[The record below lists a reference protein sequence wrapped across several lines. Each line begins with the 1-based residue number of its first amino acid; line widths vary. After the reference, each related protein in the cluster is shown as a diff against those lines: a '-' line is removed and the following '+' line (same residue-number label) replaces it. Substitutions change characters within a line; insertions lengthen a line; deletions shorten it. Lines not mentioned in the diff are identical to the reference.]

1 MGVWLF
7 MRLPLLRMVKMTKLN
22 EKTLDLIATLEVDA
36 LLEGLQDEEVR
47 KNPAF
52 LEKVRKFLQQNKLI
66 TQAETPGVSK
76 IQQES
81 NSIPVFDDIQ

>member
-1 MGVWLF
+1 

-81 NSIPVFDDIQ
+81 TSIPVFDDIQ